1 MSPPDPPRCDT
12 MKPAPPNY
20 LAPSDI
26 AEEKQHLS
34 HSADGR
40 LEAFLESA
48 TGKPLLGVEPGGVLT
63 LIDDLHSQLLCTP
76 SIVDNP
82 SVPMGEGEEDSTDW
96 LGLTMEGVKEEE
108 STTLAPLVPEKP
120 LSVFSAD
127 FLDSADLHTHW
138 DACM

>member
-1 MSPPDPPRCDT
+1 MSPPDPLRSDS
-12 MKPAPPNY
+12 MKPAPTKS
-20 LAPSDI
+20 LALADT
-26 AEEKQHLS
+26 AEEKQHPS

-40 LEAFLESA
+40 LEDFLESA

-82 SVPMGEGEEDSTDW
+82 SVPMGEGEEDGTDW
-96 LGLTMEGVKEEE
+96 LGLTMGGVKEEE
-108 STTLAPLVPEKP
+108 SATLAPLVPEKP
-120 LSVFSAD
+120 ISVFSAD